1 MIWYIVLVL
10 AFDLQSAISQVTK
23 RENVLLS
30 RKKRYLFFPP
40 GANFVY
46 QFVNVKALMKRV
58 PKGMQWLNE
67 WDVPFPLPSD
77 PGEFR
82 EYRESH
88 REERAVLNDFAVA
101 FDSLPSDPGE
111 FREYRES
118 HREERAVLNDFAV
131 AFDR

>member
-1 MIWYIVLVL
+1 MHNTKV
-10 AFDLQSAISQVTK
+10 AFIGRHLFH
-23 RENVLLS
+23 LL
-30 RKKRYLFFPP
+30 LIETIFQ
-40 GANFVY
+40 Y

-101 FDSLPSDPGE
+101 FD
-111 FREYRES
+111 R
-118 HREERAVLNDFAV
+118 
-131 AFDR
+131 